1 MTLLEHMIESHPIL
15 ENSFRMDSFIEVLK
29 KNNKRTNLLKAFVLS
44 YLSLSSNYCVC
55 FRCCIQTISIGLQFI
70 VNYSNLMVF
79 LLMYFLFMCSKKG
92 LNITGH

>member
-44 YLSLSSNYCVC
+44 YLSLFKLLCV
-55 FRCCIQTISIGLQFI
+55 FPVLHPNNFYRITVHSQLLQSYGFPIDVFFI
-70 VNYSNLMVF
+70 HVF
-79 LLMYFLFMCSKKG
+79 
-92 LNITGH
+92 

>member
-29 KNNKRTNLLKAFVLS
+29 KNNKRTNLLKTFVLS
-44 YLSLSSNYCVC
+44 YLSLFKFLWV